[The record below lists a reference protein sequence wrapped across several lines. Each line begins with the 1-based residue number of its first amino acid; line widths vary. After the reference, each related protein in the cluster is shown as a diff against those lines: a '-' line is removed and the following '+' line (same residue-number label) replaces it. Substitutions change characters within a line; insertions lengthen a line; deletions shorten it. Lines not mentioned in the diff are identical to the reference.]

1 MVNEDTIVV
10 KETRIFNDD
19 VMEVSV
25 MQKEDACESGMKTN
39 IFIASF
45 TTALARLKLYD
56 ELEKLGEQIL
66 YYDTDSIIYT
76 WYLQAFSITETCPL
90 KNVAREKWGTHQAL
104 RAKTRFQRLP
114 SFSVSYELHS
124 G

>member
-56 ELEKLGEQIL
+56 ELEKLGEQVL

-76 WYLQAFSITETCPL
+76 WKEGQPFVPTGIFHYR
-90 KNVAREKWGTHQAL
+90 NVPIEK
-104 RAKTRFQRLP
+104 RR
-114 SFSVSYELHS
+114 S
-124 G
+124 